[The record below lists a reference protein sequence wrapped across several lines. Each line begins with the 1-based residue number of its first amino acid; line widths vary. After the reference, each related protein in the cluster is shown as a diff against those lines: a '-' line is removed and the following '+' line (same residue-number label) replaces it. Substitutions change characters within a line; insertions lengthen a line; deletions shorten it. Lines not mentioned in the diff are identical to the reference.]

1 MLHQKNCSFFNF
13 ITMAMAGSM
22 FKTVLLLLFTYFS
35 LAQTSYSVEPKI
47 VSNITANV
55 VNANLYIDDT
65 GNNGFFE
72 IPVNFSQ
79 KPSKKV
85 SSKKSTGNIVLDGV
99 TISYNVGGES
109 DSMINVALNPVKL
122 SNKPIDN
129 EGNENNEFPIEF
141 KNEYGDIIKAKIRK
155 NESNKLIFDQDGV
168 GKLRLDIDISP
179 KSPKSKRGVYKASYY
194 IVIQH

>member
-1 MLHQKNCSFFNF
+1 MLHQKNGSFFNF
-13 ITMAMAGSM
+13 ITMAVSM
-22 FKTVLLLLFTYFS
+22 FKAVFLLFFTYFS
-35 LAQTSYSVEPKI
+35 IIQTSYSVEPKVI
-47 VSNITANV
+47 SNITANV

-72 IPVNFSQ
+72 IPVNVSQ
-79 KPSKKV
+79 KTSKKV
-85 SSKKSTGNIVLDGV
+85 YQKKSTGNIVLDGV

-122 SNKPIDN
+122 SNKPTNN
-129 EGNENNEFPIEF
+129 EGNEDNEFPIEF

-155 NESNKLIFDQDGV
+155 NENNKLIFDQDGV